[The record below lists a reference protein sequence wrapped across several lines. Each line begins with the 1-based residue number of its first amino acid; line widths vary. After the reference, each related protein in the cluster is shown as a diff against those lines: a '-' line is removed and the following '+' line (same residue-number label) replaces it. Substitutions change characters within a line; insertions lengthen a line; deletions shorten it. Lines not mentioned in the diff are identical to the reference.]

1 MFVIVSLVV
10 VVGRTSLVVAVG
22 RTLLVVAVGRTSLVV
37 VVGRMSA
44 DVVGERKEDMEE
56 EEELFG
62 GGLLLGVELVVFV
75 GFFFGFVPEK
85 ISIFSALA

>member
-1 MFVIVSLVV
+1 VLLFVIVSLVV

-22 RTLLVVAVGRTSLVV
+22 RTLLVV
-37 VVGRMSA
+37 VVGRISA
-44 DVVGERKEDMEE
+44 DVVGEREEDIGGEE
-56 EEELFG
+56 EFFG

-75 GFFFGFVPEK
+75 GFFFGFVLEK